1 MAGVY
6 GGGFVARQKTRLMKD
21 VEERYGRSLEELLP
35 DLYNEH
41 GLPGMSE
48 ELGISKGTLWY
59 WLLKY
64 NVSVKRVALRPGEVL
79 EIHRN
84 N

>member
-1 MAGVY
+1 M
-6 GGGFVARQKTRLMKD
+6 
-21 VEERYGRSLEELLP
+21 
-35 DLYNEH
+35 YNEL

-64 NVSVKRVALRPGEVL
+64 NVSVRRVALRPGESL
-79 EIHRN
+79 EIHKN
-84 N
+84 E

>member
-1 MAGVY
+1 M
-6 GGGFVARQKTRLMKD
+6 ARQKTRLMKQ
-21 VEERYGRSLEELLP
+21 VESKYGRPLEELLP
-35 DLYNEH
+35 DLYNEF

-64 NVSVKRVALRPGEVL
+64 NVSVIRVALRPGESL
-79 EIHRN
+79 EIHKKE
-84 N
+84 

>member
-1 MAGVY
+1 M
-6 GGGFVARQKTRLMKD
+6 ARQKTRLMKQ
-21 VEERYGRSLEELLP
+21 VESKYGRPLEEVLP
-35 DLYNEH
+35 DLYNEL

-64 NVSVKRVALRPGEVL
+64 NVSVRRGALRPGESL
-79 EIHRN
+79 EIHKN
-84 N
+84 E

>member
-1 MAGVY
+1 M
-6 GGGFVARQKTRLMKD
+6 ARQKTRLMRQ
-21 VEERYGRSLEELLP
+21 VEERYGRPLERLLP
-35 DLYNEH
+35 DLYNEL

-64 NVSVKRVALRPGEVL
+64 NVSVRRVALGPGESL
-79 EIHRN
+79 EIHREA
-84 N
+84 